1 MRIVYNILNT
11 WYSGGLTR
19 VLANKANYLAEHGYE
34 VYIVTTD
41 QMGRGHFYE
50 MSDKITFIDLGIN
63 YHLHDQEG
71 LLDKLRSV
79 PKKIYEHKRALA
91 RVLERLKADVVISLF
106 GKEAFFLPS
115 IKDGSR
121 KVLEAHGSRYTWE
134 HSRHGLL
141 GRLQSWLDLR
151 LVRRFDKFVVLTHED
166 KPAWGDL
173 PNITVIT
180 NANSFESDEVS
191 SLTNKVVLAAGRYGY
206 QKNFESLLEAWAI
219 VHKAYPDWELRLRG
233 EGLEQLDDTIS
244 RLGVGGSIS
253 RANSKN
259 MRPEYLD
266 SSIFVLSSRHEGLG
280 LVLLEAQVCGVP
292 LVSYACPCGP
302 SEIITDGENGFLVP
316 VGDHEAL
323 AERIMRLIAQ
333 PALRE
338 RMGRDAKRHARR
350 FDEEAIMTQWR
361 ELFAALTNK

>member
-19 VLANKANYLAEHGYE
+19 VLANKANYLVEHGYE
-34 VYIVTTD
+34 VFVVTTD
-41 QMGRGHFYE
+41 QMGQGHFYT

-63 YHLHDQEG
+63 YHIHDQEG
-71 LLDKLRSV
+71 LLGKLRHV
-79 PKKIYEHKRALA
+79 PMKVYRHKRLLG
-91 RVLERLKADVVISLF
+91 RILRKLKADIVISLF

-121 KVLEAHGSRYTWE
+121 KVLEAHGSRYTWV
-134 HSRHGLL
+134 HSRHGLV
-141 GRLQSWLDLR
+141 GNIQSWLDLK
-151 LVRRFDKFVVLTHED
+151 LVHRFDKFVVLTHED
-166 KPAWGDL
+166 KPDWGNL

-180 NANSFESDEVS
+180 NANSFESEELS
-191 SLTNKVVLAAGRYGY
+191 PLTSKVVLAAGRYGY

-233 EGLEQLDDTIS
+233 EGLEQLDGELD
-244 RLGVGGSIS
+244 RLGITSSVS

-259 MRPEYLD
+259 MLPEYLD

-292 LVSYACPCGP
+292 LVSYACKCGP
-302 SEIITDGENGFLVP
+302 SEIIVEGENGFLVP

-323 AERIMRLIAQ
+323 AERLMRLIAS
-333 PALRE
+333 PELRGH
-338 RMGRDAKRHARR
+338 MGQNAKRHSQR
-350 FDEEAIMTQWR
+350 FAEEAIMAQWHK
-361 ELFAALTNK
+361 LFVSLTKR

>member
-34 VYIVTTD
+34 VYIITTD
-41 QMGRGHFYE
+41 QMGQGHFYT

-63 YHLHDQEG
+63 YHIHDQEG
-71 LLDKLRSV
+71 LIDKLKHV
-79 PKKIYEHKRALA
+79 PLKIYRHKQALE
-91 RVLERLKADVVISLF
+91 RVLKQLKADIVISLF

-134 HSRHGLL
+134 HSRHGVV
-141 GRLQSWLDLR
+141 GKFQSWLDLQ
-151 LVRRFDKFVVLTHED
+151 LVRRFDKFVVLTDED
-166 KPAWGDL
+166 KPDWGDL

-180 NANSFESDEVS
+180 NANSFESDELS
-191 SLTNKVVLAAGRYGY
+191 PLTHKVVLAAGRYGY

-233 EGLEQLDDTIS
+233 EGLEALDAEID
-244 RLGVGGSIS
+244 RLGIGSSIS

-259 MRPEYLD
+259 MLPEYLN

-292 LVSYACPCGP
+292 LVSYACKCGP
-302 SEIITDGENGFLVP
+302 SEIIAEGENGFLVP
-316 VGDHEAL
+316 VGDYEAL
-323 AERIMRLIAQ
+323 AERIIRLIAS
-333 PALRE
+333 PELRE
-338 RMGRDAKRHARR
+338 RMGQDAKRHSKR
-350 FDEEAIMTQWR
+350 FGEEVIMTKWR
-361 ELFAALTNK
+361 ELFASLKK